1 MYQPAAFR
9 ETRLEVLHDF
19 IQAHPFASVIIH
31 GDDGLVADHLPLR
44 LSSAC
49 LQGHVAA
56 ANDLAQRDGAAVL
69 VVFHGPH
76 GYVSPGW
83 YPSKHQTGREVPTWN
98 YAVVQAHGRLRVID
112 DADWKR
118 TFLQGLTAQHEASMP
133 QPWSIDEAPP
143 DYIAALLGAIR
154 GIEITIDRIEGKF
167 KLAQN
172 KTEANRLGVI
182 DGLRERALPLDMAL
196 AQMTAQTLSV
206 SSLSSGTSFHE
217 Q

>member
-1 MYQPAAFR
+1 
-9 ETRLEVLHDF
+9 
-19 IQAHPFASVIIH
+19 
-31 GDDGLVADHLPLR
+31 
-44 LSSAC
+44 
-49 LQGHVAA
+49 
-56 ANDLAQRDGAAVL
+56 
-69 VVFHGPH
+69 
-76 GYVSPGW
+76 
-83 YPSKHQTGREVPTWN
+83 
-98 YAVVQAHGRLRVID
+98 
-112 DADWKR
+112 
-118 TFLQGLTAQHEASMP
+118 MP